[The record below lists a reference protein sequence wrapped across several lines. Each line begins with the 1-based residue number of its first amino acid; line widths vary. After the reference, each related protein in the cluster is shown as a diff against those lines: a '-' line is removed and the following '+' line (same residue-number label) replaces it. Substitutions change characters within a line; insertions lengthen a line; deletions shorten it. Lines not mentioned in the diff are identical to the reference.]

1 MPACL
6 KACPDTNPEFARLP
20 DFVRTSDFIRFA
32 TLPRGADSL
41 RLLDPWSVL
50 ADWERCKMLGQR
62 FQGKIRLIRC
72 RAVAAWIVLWL
83 LGAVKTISGA
93 MRTTAR
99 DFTPV
104 RLPAVLFGDAVL
116 HGFSRK

>member
-62 FQGKIRLIRC
+62 FQKKIRLIRGK
-72 RAVAAWIVLWL
+72 AVVAWIVTMVI
-83 LGAVKTISGA
+83 GSGENYFGCDA
-93 MRTTAR
+93 NDSKGFHTGSTSGR
-99 DFTPV
+99 FV
-104 RLPAVLFGDAVL
+104 R
-116 HGFSRK
+116 